1 MMIVVELFLI
11 FVSHGRLSIFKT
23 VNNPNLWVPCD
34 QYYRQGKINIK
45 CDLNLDPI
53 PNTLFYFDA
62 YEKTWDDCRITAV
75 PNGLTFASIRNEQEN
90 YEVADYLWSNNIV
103 KVWLGGYQTSDEVEP
118 AGNWAWLVGTSW
130 TDTTYTNWARG
141 SPDNWNNNSHHL
153 LLSSRGTWFDRN
165 KESKYPCIFRDPTAS
180 FA

>member
-1 MMIVVELFLI
+1 M
-11 FVSHGRLSIFKT
+11 
-23 VNNPNLWVPCD
+23 NPSASSRPTSSSAPSMD
-34 QYYRQGKINIK
+34 PKIIS
-45 CDLNLDPI
+45 I
-53 PNTLFYFDA
+53 PNTPFYFHA
-62 YEKTWDDCRITAV
+62 KKKTWDDCKSHAE
-75 PNGLTFASIRNEQEN
+75 NYHFDFASIQNQAEN
-90 YEVADYLWSNNIV
+90 DAVVDYLQSNEIWD
-103 KVWLGGYQTSDEVEP
+103 VWLGGYQTSYEVEP